1 MTLEGTSSHD
11 DIGMLSF
18 RSGASEYC
26 ISIESVREIC
36 SSKPTTRLPFSPS
49 HVAGVMNLRGAI
61 LPVIDLSKRLG
72 MPAIEENS
80 RNVII
85 VVQSEDRTAGLLV
98 DGVSDILSITKGELQ
113 TSPMTADGEI
123 NNFIKSLIIIGGNLL
138 RLLDLSAV
146 LTNAGDDGA
155 RIPDITA

>member
-1 MTLEGTSSHD
+1 MSLEGTSPND

-18 RSGASEYC
+18 RSGANEYC
-26 ISIESVREIC
+26 IGIESVREIC

-61 LPVIDLSKRLG
+61 LPVIDLAKRLG
-72 MPAIEENS
+72 MASIEENP

-85 VVQSEDRTAGLLV
+85 VVQSQDRTAGLLV
-98 DGVSDILSITKGELQ
+98 DGVSDILSIAKGELQ
-113 TSPMTADGEI
+113 TSPMSANGDVD
-123 NNFIKSLIIIGGNLL
+123 NFITSLIIIGGNLL

-146 LTNAGDDGA
+146 LTTVGDDEA
-155 RIPDITA
+155 RH